1 MRFLGTGVGIGPMAD
16 SYQLLRS
23 PLLRILQANL
33 ETRLGVVR
41 VGGERSLGGGQVEV
55 GEDLGFKLGC
65 LQLPLR

>member
-1 MRFLGTGVGIGPMAD
+1 MAD
-16 SYQLLRS
+16 SSQPLRG
-23 PLLRILQANL
+23 PVLRILQAKL
-33 ETRLGVVR
+33 ETRSGVVR